1 MALRWDKTDLPTL
14 SEKKLTEVNNVCENT
29 IHAGI
34 DVELSVGTKHFSLT
48 ANDQTNLDSMF
59 SAVTLGATEY
69 PYHADGEQCVMY
81 SASDIMTLYVKYK
94 TFVTYQTTYC
104 NMLRTWIKREADNN
118 VIAGINYGVELPED
132 LKSDME
138 ALLSAA
144 NEQIQNIVT
153 KMQTSLTNL

>member
-1 MALRWDKTDLPTL
+1 MALSWKKDDLPTL
-14 SEKKLTEVNNVCENT
+14 AEKKLVEVNSVCEAT

-69 PYHADGEQCVMY
+69 PYHADGEQCTMY
-81 SASDIMTLYVKYK
+81 SALDIMTLYVAYK

-104 NMLRTWIKREADNN
+104 NMLRTWIKRETDNK
-118 VIAGINYGVELPED
+118 VIAGIVYGCDLPED
-132 LKSDME
+132 LTADMTR
-138 ALLSAA
+138 LLEAA
-144 NEQIQNIVT
+144 NAQIQAIVA
-153 KMQTSLTNL
+153 KMQTSMSNL